1 MVYTCSICQRSFESL
16 KGLNIHN
23 ASCKHKILRSD
34 NYFNRRNI
42 NGLNVLNSQTDV
54 ETNTILEAKSININ
68 IVFDNTIKANI
79 PPYKKDPS
87 FPSTVCRRSLRHG
100 VTGEAFAETINKVY
114 NEVIQW
120 RKNLFKVPS
129 GKTGRSFIS
138 ELSMWLDH
146 FNRSTEFG
154 GIALKILMVLPC
166 LLLQKLSRQSKAK
179 LHVEKLE
186 HRLSLW
192 K

>member
-23 ASCKHKILRSD
+23 ASCKRKILRSD
-34 NYFNRRNI
+34 NYFNRCNI
-42 NGLNVLNSQTDV
+42 NGLNVLNNQTDV
-54 ETNTILEAKSININ
+54 ETTTILEAKSINID
-68 IVFDNTIKANI
+68 IVFGNTIKANI

-87 FPSTVCRRSLRHG
+87 FPSINWHG

-129 GKTGRSFIS
+129 GKAGRSFIS
-138 ELSMWLDH
+138 ELSSWLDH

-154 GIALKILMVLPC
+154 GIALKIFMLLPC
-166 LLLQKLSRQSKAK
+166 LLLQKPSRQSKAK
-179 LHVEKLE
+179 Q
-186 HRLSLW
+186 SSM
-192 K
+192 